1 MKQILPV
8 IVSTVLI
15 SGAWIS
21 PGKNEQTNASLSFN
35 EKIFKMQDSSKITLE
50 VVEKF
55 NAAFN
60 RHDVDGVMK
69 AMTED
74 CVFEN
79 TSPSPD
85 GNRVEGAAAVRAYW
99 QKFFTSNPD
108 AYFEAED
115 MFAAGNR
122 CVVRWIYH
130 KT

>member
-1 MKQILPV
+1 
-8 IVSTVLI
+8 
-15 SGAWIS
+15 
-21 PGKNEQTNASLSFN
+21 
-35 EKIFKMQDSSKITLE
+35 
-50 VVEKF
+50 
-55 NAAFN
+55 
-60 RHDVDGVMK
+60 MK

-130 KT
+130 KTKDGKPWHLRGVDVFKVKDGKVAEKLAYVKG